1 MLKFPHTV
9 ILMVQENYFQICIF
23 LDTLNKIV
31 SFVMDNWNVHF
42 ADFSIRY
49 LVLIILS
56 ARMGVS
62 WMFRTSC
69 EVSAMPTLTA
79 ARQARANYFLHLATT
94 ILITVTH
101 TWLGRVLR
109 DTEQLH
115 AIIIPTLVTACARA
129 IIFLLE
135 IIAVPVIIA
144 VAAFVAII
152 TVIADATLHGRASE

>member
-1 MLKFPHTV
+1 
-9 ILMVQENYFQICIF
+9 
-23 LDTLNKIV
+23 
-31 SFVMDNWNVHF
+31 
-42 ADFSIRY
+42 
-49 LVLIILS
+49 
-56 ARMGVS
+56 
-62 WMFRTSC
+62 MFRTSC

-94 ILITVTH
+94 LTIILITVAH

-135 IIAVPVIIA
+135 IVIAVPVIIA

-152 TVIADATLHGRASE
+152 TVIADAMLHGRASE